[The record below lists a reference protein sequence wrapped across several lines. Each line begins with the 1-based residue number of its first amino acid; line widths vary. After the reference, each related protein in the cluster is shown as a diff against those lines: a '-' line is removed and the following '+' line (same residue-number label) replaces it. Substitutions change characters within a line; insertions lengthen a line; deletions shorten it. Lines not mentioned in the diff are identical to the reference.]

1 MFSSAAAAKFVG
13 SSASTKRT
21 STPRERK
28 DFVELGVG
36 SSVEC
41 VGRDDV
47 IASFGKVDNGV
58 EDGGSAGADGE
69 TAQGMA
75 PLQLGVSALENVS
88 GGVHETGINVSEFL
102 QAE

>member
-1 MFSSAAAAKFVG
+1 M
-13 SSASTKRT
+13 
-21 STPRERK
+21 
-28 DFVELGVG
+28 GVG